1 MNTKSA
7 MIICLENNREI
18 YFLLEFL
25 EQQNKP
31 LKLWGR
37 SLINFNM
44 YEQIIAK
51 KIQMDQKGARRA

>member
-1 MNTKSA
+1 